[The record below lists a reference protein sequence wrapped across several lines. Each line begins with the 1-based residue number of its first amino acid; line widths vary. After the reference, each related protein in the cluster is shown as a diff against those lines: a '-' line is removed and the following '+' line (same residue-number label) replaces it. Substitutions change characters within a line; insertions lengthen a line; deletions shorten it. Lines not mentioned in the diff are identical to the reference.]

1 MKKNKDKSIKFTKA
15 KLQSLKHTEKLEK
28 YFDLQ
33 CQGLCIFVHPAPSLN
48 KSFYGN
54 WSISKIDAEGKKK
67 TSGRYRYIC
76 RLEERP
82 LEAVKKYVTM
92 KLPDWKKTNSTGG

>member
-33 CQGLCIFVHPAPSLN
+33 CQGLCIFVHPEPSLV
-48 KSFYGN
+48 KSFYAN

-82 LEAVKKYVTM
+82 LEAVKR
-92 KLPDWKKTNSTGG
+92 